1 MKTLLL
7 SACAALSLFA
17 AGCASVES
25 RVKDHQSAFNAW
37 PADVQEKVRA
47 GKVDMGFT
55 QEMVEVALGKPDRVS
70 SRKTNAGQAD
80 VWVYSDKGPN
90 FSIGFGVGSF
100 GSSGGGAAGVTVG
113 GDDFH
118 DDENMRVIFDGGRV
132 TAIETRK

>member
-7 SACAALSLFA
+7 SVCAALSLFA

-25 RVKDHQSAFNAW
+25 RVKDHQSAFDAW
-37 PADVQEKVRA
+37 PADVQQKVQA
-47 GKVDMGFT
+47 GQVEMGFT

-80 VWVYSDKGPN
+80 VWIYSDKGPN

-100 GSSGGGAAGVTVG
+100 GSSGGAAAGVTVG
-113 GDDFH
+113 DDFR
-118 DDENMRVIFDGGRV
+118 DDEHMRVIFDSGRV